1 MVFKVT
7 DDATLPPLV
16 AKILHE
22 SEDKAEQEKRK
33 ADRLS
38 IITKAHQ
45 RGREEGRAQMA
56 DEFKERAKRHRYTVA
71 ARKLL
76 QRDLGILLPHD
87 EAGTSR
93 DFPILRL
100 TPRAATWEGDD
111 YILRID
117 ATGQPLAASNPYR
130 LAAIRIRDKTGKIV
144 PTQVIHPT
152 ASEEEGIYA
161 RITQGRVV
169 RLVMVIEQ
177 VAGLKLEE
185 LQLEISEPN
194 GARPLIMA
202 IPTHIAATI
211 WRPETPDEERR
222 RLQSMQL
229 IVGPR
234 LFGGAFWVPNGLEE
248 GQGRNTAATTF
259 WGLGIRLLKGF
270 SQSLAFEAEASGG
283 RTGEVAF
290 DLEDGE
296 LKRSAKFGR
305 IHIGVALRF
314 SADKVIPTARAGIGV
329 QATTYDSETAGTK
342 PDDGLEFSGLL
353 GVFGGGV
360 DYRFSEHLI
369 GGVALSLVAA
379 EEIQS
384 FEAGVR
390 LGYGW
395 NP

>member
-1 MVFKVT
+1 
-7 DDATLPPLV
+7 
-16 AKILHE
+16 
-22 SEDKAEQEKRK
+22 
-33 ADRLS
+33 
-38 IITKAHQ
+38 
-45 RGREEGRAQMA
+45 
-56 DEFKERAKRHRYTVA
+56 
-71 ARKLL
+71 
-76 QRDLGILLPHD
+76 
-87 EAGTSR
+87 
-93 DFPILRL
+93 
-100 TPRAATWEGDD
+100 
-111 YILRID
+111 
-117 ATGQPLAASNPYR
+117 
-130 LAAIRIRDKTGKIV
+130 
-144 PTQVIHPT
+144 
-152 ASEEEGIYA
+152 
-161 RITQGRVV
+161 
-169 RLVMVIEQ
+169 
-177 VAGLKLEE
+177 
-185 LQLEISEPN
+185 
-194 GARPLIMA
+194 
-202 IPTHIAATI
+202 
-211 WRPETPDEERR
+211 
-222 RLQSMQL
+222 MQL

-384 FEAGVR
+384 FEASVR